1 MSRKPPGRG
10 VCHISSPG
18 SIHMDLR
25 RFLSPNR
32 LFLLASNDLAI
43 DLGTVNTVV
52 YVRGRG
58 IVLNEPSVVA
68 IETIAGVPRIRAIG
82 AEAKLMLGKT
92 PDTIRTIRPMRD
104 GVIADIEVAEQMIKH
119 FIDKAHGGSSRLPRR
134 PEVAICIPSA
144 ATMVERR
151 AIQQAA
157 SRAGAG
163 KVCLIEESMA
173 AAIGA
178 DLPVTEPIGAM
189 VVDIGGGTTEVAIL
203 SLRGLAYSTS
213 VRVGGD
219 RMDDAITSGIRRRH
233 NMMIGEATAERI
245 KVEIGAARA
254 PIDGDGASM
263 RVKGRD
269 LLNGV
274 PAEIMV
280 TEAEVAVF
288 LSELV
293 GQIVETV
300 LSALEKTEPELAA
313 DIYDRGIVMTGGG
326 SLLSRLDQVLSDAT
340 GLPVIV
346 AENALTC
353 VAIGAGRALE
363 DPVLNGV
370 MTQS

>member
-1 MSRKPPGRG
+1 MRFPRFFSR
-10 VCHISSPG
+10 
-18 SIHMDLR
+18 
-25 RFLSPNR
+25 
-32 LFLLASNDLAI
+32 AANDMAI

-52 YVRGRG
+52 YLRDRG

-68 IETIAGVPRIRAIG
+68 LETLDGVTKVRAIG

-92 PDTIRTIRPMRD
+92 PETIRAIRPMRD
-104 GVIADIEVAEQMIKH
+104 GVIADIDVAEQMIKH
-119 FIDKAHGGSSRLPRR
+119 FIDKAHGGPSRLPRR
-134 PEVAICIPSA
+134 PDIAICIPSG
-144 ATMVERR
+144 ATTVERR

-157 SRAGAG
+157 TNAGAR
-163 KVCLIEESMA
+163 KVFLIEESMA

-178 DLPVTEPIGAM
+178 GLPVTEPIGAM

-219 RMDDAITSGIRRRH
+219 RMDEAIASGIRRRH
-233 NMMIGEATAERI
+233 NLMIGEATAERI
-245 KVEIGAARA
+245 KVEIGTALMPA
-254 PIDGDGASM
+254 DEKGAVM

-269 LLNGV
+269 LVNGV
-274 PAEIMV
+274 PSEI
-280 TEAEVAVF
+280 EVSQADIAGF
-288 LSELV
+288 LTDLV

-313 DIYDRGIVMTGGG
+313 DIYDQGIVMTGGG
-326 SLLSRLDQVLSDAT
+326 SLLAGLDTALAQAT

-353 VAIGAGRALE
+353 VAMGAGRALE
-363 DPVLNGV
+363 DPVFNGV
-370 MTQS
+370 MAEA